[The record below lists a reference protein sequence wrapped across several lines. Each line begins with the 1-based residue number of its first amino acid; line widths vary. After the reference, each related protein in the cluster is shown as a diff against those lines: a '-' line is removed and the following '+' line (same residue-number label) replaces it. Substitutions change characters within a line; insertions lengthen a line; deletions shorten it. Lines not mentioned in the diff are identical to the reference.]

1 MTLELFAVWFVR
13 LLALYAGV
21 GLLFALAFVSKGIER
36 VDPATVGATWGF
48 RLIVLPACVAL
59 WPLLLRR
66 WLGGATAPPIET
78 NAHRRAAAAPQAGRG
93 PREAGA

>member
-13 LLALYAGV
+13 LLALYAGL
-21 GLLFALAFVSKGIER
+21 GLLFALAFVTRGIER
-36 VDPATVGATWGF
+36 VDPAAAGATWGF
-48 RLIVLPACVAL
+48 RLIALPACVAL

-78 NAHRRAAAAPQAGRG
+78 NAHRRAARG
-93 PREAGA
+93 GGAS

>member
-13 LLALYAGV
+13 LLALYAGL

-36 VDPATVGATWGF
+36 VDPATTGATWGF

-59 WPLLLRR
+59 WPMLLRR
-66 WLGGATAPPIET
+66 WLGGASGPPIET
-78 NAHRRAAAAPQAGRG
+78 NAHRRAAARAAVG
-93 PREAGA
+93 PGAREAGS